1 MTQGPQCSPK
11 KNGNISDQINFM
23 LSNTKNLDNEVENTL
38 FIKRSSKFLYTFFSF
53 KITNPFCCF
62 GFKKTIFTIIPM

>member
-38 FIKRSSKFLYTFFSF
+38 FIKRSSQFKVTLLFLSVSL
-53 KITNPFCCF
+53 
-62 GFKKTIFTIIPM
+62 